1 MPTSQPVAPV
11 ASKSLI
17 NLRVTRRDR
26 DLIDRAAD
34 ALGKN
39 RTEFMLEA
47 TRRAAEDALLDR
59 SLFRLGTERFNAF
72 QAALDAPAKP
82 PEALRDL
89 MTRKAPWVE

>member
-1 MPTSQPVAPV
+1 MPTLQNVAPS

-26 DLIDRAAD
+26 DLIDRAAH

-39 RTEFMLEA
+39 RTEFMLES

-59 SLFRLGTERFNAF
+59 TLFRLEPERFDAF
-72 QAALDAPAKP
+72 QASLDAPAKP
-82 PEALRDL
+82 PKALRSL
-89 MTRKAPWVE
+89 LAKKASWEE

>member
-1 MPTSQPVAPV
+1 MSTPQPAAPA

-59 SLFRLGTERFNAF
+59 TLFRLEPERFDAF

-82 PEALRDL
+82 PMALRDL
-89 MTRKAPWVE
+89 MVRKAPWEE

>member
-1 MPTSQPVAPV
+1 MSTPQPVATA

-59 SLFRLGTERFNAF
+59 SLFRLEPERFEAF
-72 QAALDAPAKP
+72 QASLDAPAKP

-89 MTRKAPWVE
+89 MAKKAPWEE

>member
-1 MPTSQPVAPV
+1 MPIQQTSAQTPR
-11 ASKSLI
+11 KSLI

-47 TRRAAEDALLDR
+47 TRCAAEDALLDR
-59 SLFRLGTERFNAF
+59 SLFRLNPERFDAF
-72 QAALDAPAKP
+72 QAALDAPANP
-82 PEALRDL
+82 SEALRKL
-89 MTRKAPWVE
+89 MATKAPWEG

>member
-1 MPTSQPVAPV
+1 MPTPHPATP
-11 ASKSLI
+11 AARKSLI

-59 SLFRLGTERFNAF
+59 TLFRLEPGRFDAF
-72 QAALDAPAKP
+72 QASLDAPTKP
-82 PEALRDL
+82 PMALHDL
-89 MTRKAPWVE
+89 LAKKAPWVE

>member
-1 MPTSQPVAPV
+1 MLTPQPDAQTP
-11 ASKSLI
+11 SKSLI

-59 SLFRLGTERFNAF
+59 SLFRLDPERFNAF
-72 QAALDAPAKP
+72 QAALDAPAKSS
-82 PEALRDL
+82 EALRKL
-89 MTRKAPWVE
+89 MASKAPWEG

>member
-1 MPTSQPVAPV
+1 MPTPQPA
-11 ASKSLI
+11 AHAARKSLI

-26 DLIDRAAD
+26 DLIDRAAV

-59 SLFRLGTERFNAF
+59 SLFRLEPARFEAF
-72 QAALDAPAKP
+72 QASLDAPAKP
-82 PEALRDL
+82 PMALREL
-89 MTRKAPWVE
+89 LATKVPWKE

>member
-1 MPTSQPVAPV
+1 MPTPQSVART

-47 TRRAAEDALLDR
+47 TRRAAVDALLDR
-59 SLFRLGTERFNAF
+59 SLFRLGSEQFKTF
-72 QAALDAPAKP
+72 QAALDAPAKS
-82 PEALRDL
+82 PEALREL
-89 MTRKAPWVE
+89 MAVKAPWGK

>member
-1 MPTSQPVAPV
+1 MSTPQTSAPTAN
-11 ASKSLI
+11 KSLI
-17 NLRVTRRDR
+17 NLRVTRHDR

-59 SLFRLGTERFNAF
+59 TLFRLDSERFEAF
-72 QAALDAPAKP
+72 QAALDAPANP
-82 PEALRDL
+82 PKALREL
-89 MTRKAPWVE
+89 MTKKAPWET

>member
-1 MPTSQPVAPV
+1 MSTPLPVAPA

-59 SLFRLGTERFNAF
+59 SLFRLEPERFYTF

-82 PEALRDL
+82 PMALRDL
-89 MTRKAPWVE
+89 MARKAPWEE

>member
-1 MPTSQPVAPV
+1 MPTPQSIAPT
-11 ASKSLI
+11 ARKSLI
-17 NLRVTRRDR
+17 NLRVSRRDR

-47 TRRAAEDALLDR
+47 TRRAAEGALLDR
-59 SLFRLGTERFNAF
+59 TLFRLSPERFEAF

-82 PEALRDL
+82 PKALRDL
-89 MTRKAPWVE
+89 LARKAPWEE

>member
-1 MPTSQPVAPV
+1 MPVPQT
-11 ASKSLI
+11 ASPAAHKSLI

-59 SLFRLGTERFNAF
+59 SLFRLDPERFNAF

-82 PEALRDL
+82 SEALCKL
-89 MTRKAPWVE
+89 MATKAPWEG